1 MSASSNRTTSICA
14 IAMTRSLVLSAPLF
28 FALQMTGIA
37 GALAQTASAAS
48 PVGLWRTIDDAS
60 GQAKALV
67 RISEREGA
75 LVGRIERLLVDPPES
90 LCQACPGDLKGRP
103 VVGLTILQGL
113 RREGEAWGGGN
124 VLDPNDGKTYKAQA
138 RLIDAGERLQ
148 VRGYVGMPALGRTQT
163 WLRER

>member
-14 IAMTRSLVLSAPLF
+14 IAMTRSLVLSVPLF
-28 FALQMTGIA
+28 FALQMAGIA

-48 PVGLWRTIDDAS
+48 PVGLWRTIDDAT

-67 RISEREGA
+67 RITEREGA
-75 LVGRIERLLVDPPES
+75 LIGRIERLLVDPPES
-90 LCQACPGDLKGRP
+90 LCQACPGELKGRP
-103 VVGLTILQGL
+103 VIGLTILQGL
-113 RREGEAWGGGN
+113 RRDGEAWGGGN

>member
-14 IAMTRSLVLSAPLF
+14 IAMARSLVLSAPLF

-90 LCQACPGDLKGRP
+90 LCQACPGELKGRP